1 MSPSAPLKST
11 LRDIAIVAGHELAEA
26 LGSRRVLIFTLLF
39 VGGSVAGTL
48 AFVEALETLEAG
60 LATTLAVSDAGKP
73 GAMTQELMRSPQFL
87 RMLRRLVRDAALAR
101 ELASMPPLSLFYGWL
116 GLTFMPVLVMLTAA
130 ESVSSE
136 LSRGS
141 LRFSLVRT
149 ERHAFSAGKLAGQ
162 TLLMLAGVFTGAAA
176 VWLTGYFTLSGFEAG
191 RTALWLA
198 LLSLRVGV
206 YAFAYVGV
214 AVGLSHL
221 TASVPLSRALGLGS
235 LLLFGVAYGVLR
247 RNAFVQQHA
256 AGIAETMLVA
266 VPQSHTLSL
275 WQPDLVERLPA
286 LVVLAALGVAYFALG
301 YAYRARR
308 DA

>member
-1 MSPSAPLKST
+1 MTAAKST
-11 LRDIAIVAGHELAEA
+11 LRDIAIVAGHELTEA
-26 LGSRRVLIFTLLF
+26 LGSRRVLIFALLF
-39 VGGSVAGTL
+39 VGGAVAGTL
-48 AFVEALETLEAG
+48 AFVNALEVVEAG
-60 LATTLAVSDAGKP
+60 LAKTLAVSQATKP
-73 GAMTQELMRSPQFL
+73 GAMTQELMRSPEFL

-136 LSRGS
+136 LARGS

-149 ERHAFSAGKLAGQ
+149 ERYAFSAGKLTGQ
-162 TLLMLAGVFTGAAA
+162 TLLMLAGAMTGAAA
-176 VWLTGYFTLSGFEAG
+176 VWLTGYCTLSSFEPG
-191 RTALWLA
+191 RTALWLL
-198 LLSLRVGV
+198 LLSLRVSV

-221 TASVPLSRALGLGS
+221 TGSVPLSRALGLGS
-235 LLLFGVAYGVLR
+235 LLAFGVTYGMLTK
-247 RNAFVQQHA
+247 NPFVQKL
-256 AGIAETMLVA
+256 AGGFGEALLVA
-266 VPQSHTLSL
+266 VPQSHALSL
-275 WQPDLVERLPA
+275 WQPELAERLPA
-286 LVVLAALGVAYFALG
+286 LVLLAALGIGYFSIG